1 MRKTWRW
8 SHGGT
13 VATGEEEVEVETVAA
28 GQIWQRRGE
37 PMATGSIDQV
47 TERRRQWQ
55 ASSDREMRAVGV
67 T

>member
-1 MRKTWRW
+1 M
-8 SHGGT
+8 
-13 VATGEEEVEVETVAA
+13 ATGEEEVEVETVAA

-55 ASSDREMRAVGV
+55 ASSNREMRAVGV
-67 T
+67 K